1 MKLTH
6 GWFMVQNPHNNMKLR
21 ILNLFYHVEI
31 ITTVGILLGDI
42 LVFLLCVYMCVP
54 IYSSQK

>member
-1 MKLTH
+1 
-6 GWFMVQNPHNNMKLR
+6 MVQNPHNNMKLR

-54 IYSSQK
+54 IYSSQKWN